1 MKKTLYVVSVILICF
16 SLLLT
21 GCENDNPAYNRENIK
36 GTWIVY
42 ALGDRVLTPDEYYIC
57 DFSTDASTLNI
68 SAVKDMGD
76 GSLSWGTSSV
86 TYNVYCCSLKIYGE
100 IDSIGPLGATQYDI
114 NTEFSFETS
123 EDSLLVIKPETYQ
136 FDNTDVE
143 PTFTSVKLKKLYR
156 LYSASDSLSGTWEL
170 TSKDGV
176 DDSSFRLIFDSEGG
190 IQYMIQ
196 DGETDTWTEDVSKAA
211 TYSAY
216 QSFIAISSDSNS
228 ELGSD
233 LVSTVKCW
241 DLWISNSGDTDSD
254 GNSITQSMKWTS
266 GDSSYSF
273 VKVTEEE

>member
-86 TYNVYCCSLKIYGE
+86 TYNVYCCS
-100 IDSIGPLGATQYDI
+100 
-114 NTEFSFETS
+114 FSFETS